1 MKKKLTDII
10 RVDSSL
16 STPIYRQ
23 IVQSVCDGIEKG
35 RLSRNDMLPSVN
47 SIAEQFSLARGS
59 VFAAYNDLRSCG
71 IIDSIPGKGYFIA
84 STTLNQKKHIFL
96 QFDALNE
103 RTASLYN
110 AICRHMGE
118 PNKVDMYFH
127 RNNVKHFEGQI
138 KNDAVHYNTF
148 VVTPVINADVSP
160 TLSKLPP
167 KHLFILDT
175 GYKEY
180 RKEFIGVYRNPEKEL
195 SQLFHHFNSEL
206 SKYKRLFLLIPRS
219 DGDGAVAN
227 AFKKLAKNTGLPFEL
242 QNLASQAIKKGDAF
256 IIYDDNCLVAVVK
269 ACRQASLRIGKDVG
283 IISYSEHILKDGV
296 ADGITTFSTDLE
308 AMGKTMAQMIN
319 AGGHAS
325 VEAPV
330 NIIDRHSF

>member
-1 MKKKLTDII
+1 
-10 RVDSSL
+10 
-16 STPIYRQ
+16 
-23 IVQSVCDGIEKG
+23 
-35 RLSRNDMLPSVN
+35 MLPSVN

-84 STTLNQKKHIFL
+84 STTLNHKKHIFL

-110 AICRHMGE
+110 AICRHMGDH
-118 PNKVDMYFH
+118 NKVDMYFH

-148 VVTPVINADVSP
+148 VVSPVINVDVSP
-160 TLSKLPP
+160 TLAKLAP
-167 KHLFILDT
+167 KHLYILDT

-180 RKEFIGVYRNPEKEL
+180 RKDFVGVYRNPEKEL
-195 SQLFHHFNSEL
+195 SQVFHHFNNNL
-206 SKYKRLFLLIPRS
+206 SKYKRLFLLLSRNEA
-219 DGDGAVAN
+219 DGAVAS
-227 AFKKLAKNTGLPFEL
+227 AFKKLAKNTGLPFEIL
-242 QNLASQAIKKGDAF
+242 YETSNSSIKKGDAF
-256 IIYDDNCLVAVVK
+256 IIYDDSCLVAVVK
-269 ACRQASLRIGKDVG
+269 ACKLATLRVGKDVG
-283 IISYSEHILKDGV
+283 IISYSEHVLKDGV
-296 ADGITTFSTDLE
+296 ADGITTFCTDLE
-308 AMGKTMAQMIN
+308 AMARTMAQMIN

-330 NIIDRHSF
+330 NIVDRLSF